1 MEPFNLFFNL
11 FVVAAFLSSVADH
24 YLVGQGRI
32 VRPLRAFLLG
42 CFVFTE
48 TYLAIDNPV
57 IWLYVS
63 LNFWGLFHLFY
74 GKRVAPFIRRFKR
87 TK

>member
-1 MEPFNLFFNL
+1 MPDPAFIFFNL
-11 FVVAAFLSSVADH
+11 FVVAAFLSSALDH

-48 TYLAIDNPV
+48 TYLALDNPV
-57 IWLYVS
+57 LWLYVS
-63 LNFWGLFHLFY
+63 LNFWGLGHLFF
-74 GKRVAPFIRRFKR
+74 GRQLAALR
-87 TK
+87 TRKHK